1 MKTRR
6 ILLVMIMAFVCLAVV
21 PLAAHAQSAFI
32 GTVKDPTGAVLPGVE
47 VKASSDVLIEKERAV
62 ITDERGAFR
71 IIDLRPGTYQLEFN
85 LPGFTAVKREIELQ
99 SNFTAALNI
108 EMSVGT
114 LANQVEVTTET
125 PVVDTQTT
133 MKAQELPRE
142 VLDMVPNAHTIQSV
156 GQLIV
161 GVTLTAP
168 DVGGSQA
175 MQQTYFTVHGS
186 GAAQTSVLL
195 DGMIINGLQGDGAVQ
210 SYMND
215 AGAEQMVYQTG
226 GGTADTPTGGV
237 KLNMSPREG
246 GNQLH
251 GSFFAGFESSSL

>member
-6 ILLVMIMAFVCLAVV
+6 IPFVVMVVFVFLTIV
-21 PLAAHAQSAFI
+21 PLAAQAQSAFT
-32 GTVKDPTGAVLPGVE
+32 GVVKDPTGAVLPGVE
-47 VKASSDVLIEKERAV
+47 VKASSSALIEKERAV

-71 IIDLRPGTYQLEFN
+71 IIDLRPGTYQLDFN

-125 PVVDTQTT
+125 PIVDTQTT

-175 MQQTYFTVHGS
+175 MQQTYFSSHGS
-186 GAAQTSVLL
+186 GTAQTTVMM
-195 DGMIINGLQGDGAVQ
+195 DGMIINGLQLDGAVQ
-210 SYMND
+210 SYLND
-215 AGAEQMVYQTG
+215 AGSQEMVYQTG
-226 GGTADTPTGGV
+226 GGSADSATGGL
-237 KLNMSPREG
+237 KLNMSPKEG
-246 GNQLH
+246 GNAFH
-251 GSFFAGFESSSL
+251 GSFYGG